1 MNNILNNWSLCHR
14 VQMTLVVLVMLLV
27 NSSLF
32 AQIVANPGSPDSWI
46 GGNGKIYSLTGK
58 VGIGTSTPLRKL
70 HISQPDHNY
79 FRVTSTGGT
88 QFSNAVAAL
97 ELERKLGNGS
107 TLTWDI
113 VNQGGFK
120 IRRNTISLFH
130 LEEEAA
136 QFGTQT
142 DKTTL
147 NIWGKHVFQSSGQLY
162 DGAIALRSNSTGI
175 VKTLRLDG
183 SMIESENDLH
193 INWFSDYNVKMVQN
207 GTLSVGKVYTESSAK
222 MAIESE
228 SWQLDLLNDSKS
240 WKIGV
245 SNEDW
250 IVGEGKLVFSNA
262 ESSSDALVV
271 MTEQGRVGI
280 GMTTPSRTLDV
291 NGNTRTKVLE
301 ITGGADL
308 AEPFDIAESEELLP
322 GTVVSIDPDNAG
334 QLRIA
339 HSAYDNKVAGIISG
353 AGDIQP
359 GMVMG
364 QEGSVANGKHPVA
377 LTGRVYCRVDAEYGA
392 IRPGDLL
399 TTSDTPGH
407 AMKATDGGKSH
418 GAIIGKAM
426 TSLEEGQGLVLVLV
440 SLQ

>member
-1 MNNILNNWSLCHR
+1 MKTSGIFNNVTSYHR
-14 VQMTLVVLVMLLV
+14 LWMLIIAVVVSHTGFGQFV
-27 NSSLF
+27 G
-32 AQIVANPGSPDSWI
+32 NPGTPDSWI

-58 VGIGTSTPLRKL
+58 VGIGTQTPLRKL

-97 ELERKLGNGS
+97 ELERKLNNGS
-107 TLTWDI
+107 TLNWDI

-130 LEEEAA
+130 LEEDEA

-142 DKTTL
+142 NKTTL
-147 NIWGKHVFQSSGQLY
+147 NIWGKHLFPNSGQLY
-162 DGAIALRSNSTGI
+162 DGAIALRSSNSGI
-175 VKTLRLDG
+175 VNTMRMDG
-183 SMIESENDLH
+183 SMIEAENDIH
-193 INWFSDYNVKMVQN
+193 INWFSNHNVKMAKD
-207 GTLSVGKVYTESSAK
+207 GTLSVGNVYGDAGAK
-222 MAIESE
+222 MAIKSE
-228 SWQLDLLNDSKS
+228 SWQLNLLNDTKF

-250 IVGEGKLVFSNA
+250 LVGEGKLVFSNT
-262 ESSSDALVV
+262 ESSTEALMV
-271 MTEQGRVGI
+271 MTEQGRIGI
-280 GMTTPSRTLDV
+280 GMTTPNRLLDI
-291 NGNTRTKVLE
+291 NGTTRTKILE

-308 AEPFDIAESEELLP
+308 AEPFDIAESDLLAP
-322 GTVVSIDPDNAG
+322 GTVVSIDPEKAG

-339 HSAYDNKVAGIISG
+339 SQAYDRKVAGIVSG
-353 AGDIQP
+353 AGNIQP

-364 QEGSVANGKHPVA
+364 QDGTIANGKHPVA
-377 LTGRVYCRVDAEYGA
+377 LTGRVYCKVDADYGS
-392 IRPGDLL
+392 ISPGDLL
-399 TTSDTPGH
+399 TTSNTPGH
-407 AMKATDGGKSH
+407 AMKASDGNKAQ

-426 TSLEEGQGLVLVLV
+426 TSLEKGQGLVLVLV